1 MLFAVSGVCQVQS
14 CLQWQHATWLARPPA
29 MPASGASNG
38 TGEGYPAL
46 TFGRLVDS
54 QLLEVEPLLAS
65 SSAASSPTH
74 DVWMDVLNLN
84 NKPDPERF
92 RSLSPI
98 RVPRSRSPIWD
109 CDSPDPQEPQRSRS
123 RTRSPWR
130 TRIVVTPALRRMWEE
145 SMNEDMVY
153 GLEAEYNILYE
164 PEVHHSEWFYLR
176 QTTGPNGEELPIV
189 FDDHVGGCL
198 RQKLDVLVEMHA
210 LDSFYIGATVDP
222 RTRWIGRPATLERKE
237 MPGHSETWG
246 VQVMLAF
253 TSRGP
258 VLEDSLIKYAQ
269 SVYRETCRNKA
280 PA

>member
-1 MLFAVSGVCQVQS
+1 MRLQLKPALRHAEDERVNKGQHPTTCDTRSEDNTNATELTRLLHAVQGIQVAVS
-14 CLQWQHATWLARPPA
+14 RPR
-29 MPASGASNG
+29 MHQNS
-38 TGEGYPAL
+38 
-46 TFGRLVDS
+46 FGRRMPTKS
-54 QLLEVEPLLAS
+54 SRRPLSFICIA
-65 SSAASSPTH
+65 
-74 DVWMDVLNLN
+74 
-84 NKPDPERF
+84 
-92 RSLSPI
+92 
-98 RVPRSRSPIWD
+98 
-109 CDSPDPQEPQRSRS
+109 RS

-153 GLEAEYNILYE
+153 GLEAEYNILYYE
-164 PEVHHSEWFYLR
+164 PEVHHSEWFHLR

-222 RTRWIGRPATLERKE
+222 RTRWIGRPETLERKE
-237 MPGHSETWG
+237 MPGHCETWG

-253 TSRGP
+253 TSHGP

-280 PA
+280 PDARGQVFGVRNWIYLCF